1 MNNKSGYVYI
11 LANQNNT
18 TIYIG
23 VTSNLVKRIYQHKN
37 KFVDGFSKKYNLN
50 KLVYFEVVDNIESA
64 IALEKYLKGKKR
76 DYKNNLINK
85 FNPEWKDLYNTLYTS
100 FRRPE

>member
-11 LANQNNT
+11 LVNQNNT

-85 FNPEWKDLYNTLYTS
+85 FNPEWKDLYNTLYKS